1 MRPTLLEAS
10 AGTGKTFSIKHLV
23 LRFVAEEDVSVS
35 RMLIMTFTRAATAEL
50 KARIQS
56 HLSAMHGL
64 MTGTFADSAVDAVLL
79 EQRTRWAEQGRD
91 PAVIVSRLR
100 ESLAQFDNAG
110 IFTIHGFCQ
119 KVLEDRAFTSGSS
132 IGFELVENVDD
143 LVEEVVN
150 EFIRTSLLQ
159 LSEREDRAA
168 ISDPG
173 KWIEILK
180 QLMAAPDD
188 LVPSTIVSLPESPE
202 LAAAFQNFV
211 KEAPKRLAQKKR
223 EARVKTFD
231 DLLIE
236 LYERL
241 RGDPAAAGSPAL
253 SVWCWWTNFRI
264 PILFSTRASGA
275 SFCVSANRT
284 PCGSWGI
291 LNRPSTVFA
300 VPIWKPTCG
309 HAAMWRRFIRRTE
322 AVGSAASMP

>member
-1 MRPTLLEAS
+1 MTKKDEALCAEMPAEHLTAETDWMQLCAEAESVSADEQTAAYLEADEMDFASDAGEAPAADSSDDSSFDMLRAPLMRPTLLEAS

-64 MTGTFADSAVDAVLL
+64 MIGTFADSAVDAVLL
-79 EQRTRWAEQGRD
+79 EQRALWVEQGRD

-159 LSEREDRAA
+159 LCEREDRAA
-168 ISDPG
+168 ISDP
-173 KWIEILK
+173 E
-180 QLMAAPDD
+180 
-188 LVPSTIVSLPESPE
+188 
-202 LAAAFQNFV
+202 N
-211 KEAPKRLAQKKR
+211 
-223 EARVKTFD
+223 
-231 DLLIE
+231 
-236 LYERL
+236 
-241 RGDPAAAGSPAL
+241 GSKY
-253 SVWCWWTNFRI
+253 S
-264 PILFSTRASGA
+264 SS
-275 SFCVSANRT
+275 
-284 PCGSWGI
+284 
-291 LNRPSTVFA
+291 
-300 VPIWKPTCG
+300 
-309 HAAMWRRFIRRTE
+309 
-322 AVGSAASMP
+322 